1 MLFQGI
7 NNARRCNN
15 QKLMTVITCFVLP
28 VIFLQTNFNFVH
40 SLLSL
45 KFGAYAY
52 YVRSYTNI
60 YKLMLRN
67 NKAIYKV
74 VYRSTRQYIM

>member
-1 MLFQGI
+1 MQQSTPYDGYRLF
-7 NNARRCNN
+7 C
-15 QKLMTVITCFVLP
+15 VVCY
-28 VIFLQTNFNFVH
+28 FLQTNFDFVH

>member
-1 MLFQGI
+1 MQQSKTYDGYRLF
-7 NNARRCNN
+7 C
-15 QKLMTVITCFVLP
+15 VVCY
-28 VIFLQTNFNFVH
+28 FLQTNFDFVH
-40 SLLSL
+40 PLLSL

-67 NKAIYKV
+67 NI
-74 VYRSTRQYIM
+74 RQYIRSYTEAQGNI